1 MKKELEAYLNSYLS
15 IDRSFSGEVS
25 YKRSYMPNAEY
36 MVESIDSYI
45 DKNKDDNKFQKLLFK
60 YIDDK
65 GLKDS
70 DVYNK
75 AYVDRRLFSKI
86 RSNEKY
92 HPSKETV
99 IALAAS
105 LQLTIDELDE
115 LLGSASYYLPKNN
128 KFDLIIRFC
137 FEKKIYD
144 VDIINEFLYDHECN
158 LLK

>member
-144 VDIINEFLYDHECN
+144 VDIINEFLYDHGCN

>member
-1 MKKELEAYLNSYLS
+1 MKKELEAYLKLYLS
-15 IDRSFSGEVS
+15 NDDAFYGGPL
-25 YKRSYMPNAEY
+25 YKMAVDASIEY
-36 MVESIDSYI
+36 MAENVDDYI
-45 DKNKDDNKFQKLLFK
+45 DKNKDDNRFQKLLFK
-60 YIDDK
+60 YIDDRN
-65 GLKDS
+65 LKDS
-70 DVYNK
+70 DVYNN

-86 RSNEKY
+86 RSNESY

-105 LQLTIDELDE
+105 LNLNIEELEE

-137 FEKKIYD
+137 FERKIYD
-144 VDIINEFLYDHECN
+144 IDIINEFLYDHECN

>member
-1 MKKELEAYLNSYLS
+1 MKKELEEYLNSYLLVETS
-15 IDRSFSGEVS
+15 YHGDALYRSA
-25 YKRSYMPNAEY
+25 YMPTTDYLE
-36 MVESIDSYI
+36 ESVDSYI
-45 DKNKDDNKFQKLLFK
+45 NDNKDDNKFQKLLFK
-60 YIDDK
+60 YIDEK

-70 DVYNK
+70 DVYNN

-86 RSNEKY
+86 RSNESY

-105 LQLTIDELDE
+105 LNLNIKELED
-115 LLGSASYYLPKNN
+115 LLASASYYLPKNN

-137 FEKKIYD
+137 FEKSIYD
-144 VDIINEFLYDHECN
+144 IDVINDFLYDHECN